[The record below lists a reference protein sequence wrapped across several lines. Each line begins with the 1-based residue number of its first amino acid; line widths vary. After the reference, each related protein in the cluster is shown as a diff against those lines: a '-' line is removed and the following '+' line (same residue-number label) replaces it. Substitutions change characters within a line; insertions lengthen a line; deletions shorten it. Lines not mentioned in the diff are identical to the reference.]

1 MLQLSPVPIPLLS
14 DLSVSQKP
22 PAATV
27 GATPSTTVGA
37 TPAATVGATPA
48 ATVGATPAT
57 TVGAMLAATIGT
69 TPSLDPQTGSP
80 YNSSCL

>member
-14 DLSVSQKP
+14 NLSVSQKP

-27 GATPSTTVGA
+27 GATP
-37 TPAATVGATPA
+37 
-48 ATVGATPAT
+48 AT
-57 TVGAMLAATIGT
+57 TVGAMATATVGAMLATTIGT

-80 YNSSCL
+80 NNSSCL